1 MMRKI
6 YLWLIERLYRLTYER
21 VTLDKQNQKLI
32 RPVPGLLIDG
42 VQYFEF
48 VNKGDM
54 PHMRMV
60 QYGHIR
66 EEMVMGID
74 RKLQMEIIDKILE
87 ANEAKDTN
95 RIGALGYMFKDIVA
109 NITTIESLYNI
120 ASVAYFDEREDIGTY
135 DLDYNRQ
142 KIEQFKKL
150 RDKGFFFGYLMRET
164 LKTTGAQ
171 LPPDIQK
178 FLNENAVKLNAWK
191 QLISEPTASTS

>member
-1 MMRKI
+1 MMRKVL
-6 YLWLIERLYRLTYER
+6 LWIIERLYTLTYER

-32 RPVPGLLIDG
+32 RPVAGLVIDG

-48 VNKGDM
+48 VNLGDM

-66 EEMVMGID
+66 EEMIMGID
-74 RKLQMEIIDKILE
+74 RDLQMKLIDKILE
-87 ANEAKDTN
+87 ANAQNDVN
-95 RIGALGYMFKDIVA
+95 RVGALGFMFKDIVA

-120 ASVAYFDEREDIGTY
+120 ASVVFFDAREDIGTY

-150 RDKGFFFGYLMRET
+150 RDKGFFFGYLMRNV
-164 LKTTGAQ
+164 LKNTGNK
-171 LPPDIQK
+171 LPNDIQK
-178 FLNENAVKLNAWK
+178 FLNENAVKLSAWK
-191 QLISEPTASTS
+191 QVISESAGSTK